1 MSSTLLVLHVDDDAE
16 MRRVTALCLAASPD
30 IRVISAESGLTALQ
44 RLTGGLRPHLIL
56 LDVTMPEMDGPATL
70 AAIRALDGLADT
82 PVVFL
87 TGRASTQERERY
99 SALGATGVI
108 AKPFDPAQLADQV
121 RLHAA

>member
-16 MRRVTALCLAASPD
+16 MRRVTALCLASAPD
-30 IRVISAESGLTALQ
+30 IKVTSTASGKTALE
-44 RLTGGLRPHLIL
+44 RLAQGLRPHLIL

-99 SALGATGVI
+99 SALGAAGVI

>member
-16 MRRVTALCLAASPD
+16 MRHVTALCLFGAPD
-30 IRVISAESGLTALQ
+30 IRVTSAESGQQALQ
-44 RLTGGLRPHLIL
+44 LLEGGLRPHLIL

-70 AAIRALDGLADT
+70 TAIRALDGLADT

-87 TGRASTQERERY
+87 TGRASEQERQRY
-99 SALGATGVI
+99 SALGAAGVI
-108 AKPFDPAQLADQV
+108 VKPFDPAQLADHV